1 MGHLAAIEEHDVLLE
16 PSAGTGMLAQWLGA
30 GKGLHLNEIDPAR
43 AEALAA
49 LFPQA
54 TVTSFDA
61 ARIASHVTNRPS
73 VILMNPPFARSASG
87 HADNDAAARHL
98 LSALATLRPGGRL
111 VAVMPDGF
119 SNHGRTRETFARVL
133 QGSHV
138 RLHLRLE
145 EPSPNM
151 VHRSRSACSW
161 WIKCRDL
168 SKHR

>member
-1 MGHLAAIEEHDVLLE
+1 LARE
-16 PSAGTGMLAQWLGA
+16 GTAPQR
-30 GKGLHLNEIDPAR
+30 NRSSR

-61 ARIASHVTNRPS
+61 ARIASHVPIAERHRDEPA
-73 VILMNPPFARSASG
+73 FARSASG

-111 VAVMPDGF
+111 VAIMPDGF

-151 VHRSRSACSW
+151 AHRSRSACS
-161 WIKCRDL
+161 CG
-168 SKHR
+168 